1 VSDSSVLDRAVK
13 PKILSCL
20 KLTLKAQFPPTTIP
34 EIASQS
40 QFRQEKARQPP
51 FIKDAG
57 AAVACKS
64 RPFTGSQRNKAW
76 QSRYLPSL
84 RVQRGN
90 PVPSHALHRHPHL
103 LIREKKVCGDAGEP
117 MRAVLLGRSGF
128 GVQAV
133 KKPNMIG
140 FKP

>member
-1 VSDSSVLDRAVK
+1 
-13 PKILSCL
+13 L

-64 RPFTGSQRNKAW
+64 RPFTGSQRNNMPYTVTPTHIPDLLILDPKADGA
-76 QSRYLPSL
+76 
-84 RVQRGN
+84 RVQ
-90 PVPSHALHRHPHL
+90 
-103 LIREKKVCGDAGEP
+103 KQYAG
-117 MRAVLLGRSGF
+117 A
-128 GVQAV
+128 A
-133 KKPNMIG
+133 K
-140 FKP
+140 